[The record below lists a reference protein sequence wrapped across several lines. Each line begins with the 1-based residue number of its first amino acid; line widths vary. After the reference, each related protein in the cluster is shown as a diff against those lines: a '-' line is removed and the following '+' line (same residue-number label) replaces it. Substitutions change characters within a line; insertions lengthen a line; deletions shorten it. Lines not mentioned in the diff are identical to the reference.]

1 MNKADLIEAVQEE
14 LGTDCSKAHAERA
27 VNSVLSSIGAGLEKD
42 STVQLVG
49 FGSFI
54 VRERKLQ
61 EEPRTLESLGKE
73 LGLSKERV
81 RQLEAAAFSK
91 MRKYL
96 EKNSQEVASFF

>member
-1 MNKADLIEAVQEE
+1 MEYRLVDLHDAILAAAEAVGVDV
-14 LGTDCSKAHAERA
+14 LDAPAE
-27 VNSVLSSIGAGLEKD
+27 
-42 STVQLVG
+42 
-49 FGSFI
+49 
-54 VRERKLQ
+54 

-96 EKNSQEVASFF
+96 EKNSQEVVSFF

>member
-1 MNKADLIEAVQEE
+1 MTRPRAEAGSEGTQAADRVEDDHDAAQLRDWLVTAMTA
-14 LGTDCSKAHAERA
+14 LTER
-27 VNSVLSSIGAGLEKD
+27 ER
-42 STVQLVG
+42 
-49 FGSFI
+49 FI

-96 EKNSQEVASFF
+96 EKNSQEVVSFF